1 MFYKKKGGYNLE
13 KWKQLAKKKETRRLC
28 LPIMFATVFMLTV
41 KGFAYRNI
49 YLNSLPKD
57 IFNIPLPETGLFFF
71 ISYGEILALA
81 TGVSIA
87 LCVLNIGGK
96 RFGRPDLEIKN
107 DKLVFKVTG
116 IVVLL
121 SPIITCINIAVD
133 YKLDVISYVLLVVT
147 TIVYAVLSKVS
158 RVKQ

>member
-1 MFYKKKGGYNLE
+1 ME
-13 KWKQLAKKKETRRLC
+13 KWETVSKEERNEKV
-28 LPIMFATVFMLTV
+28 MFTDYVRNGLMLTV

-87 LCVLNIGGK
+87 LCVLNIEVN
-96 RFGRPDLEIKN
+96 DLEDLI
-107 DKLVFKVTG
+107 
-116 IVVLL
+116 
-121 SPIITCINIAVD
+121 
-133 YKLDVISYVLLVVT
+133 
-147 TIVYAVLSKVS
+147 
-158 RVKQ
+158 